1 MRSLG
6 PFRRK
11 KKTLDTK
18 TQVGNSKP
26 LICALCFVVIVKRP
40 MASGALMGVQ
50 WMGSC
55 KGGQC
60 MEMHGYACPKQSCYE
75 DRIFDY
81 LRIMKTNIRIA
92 ILLFA
97 FSFIYDTHLHKQM
110 HQSTF
115 HRYFLKIFNF
125 SLSSLLYA

>member
-26 LICALCFVVIVKRP
+26 LICAVLCGDRKRP

-60 MEMHGYACPKQSCYE
+60 MEMIGYSCPKHNHVTRTE
-75 DRIFDY
+75 Y
-81 LRIMKTNIRIA
+81 LIIRE
-92 ILLFA
+92 
-97 FSFIYDTHLHKQM
+97 
-110 HQSTF
+110 
-115 HRYFLKIFNF
+115 
-125 SLSSLLYA
+125 